1 MRGSCGPF
9 SSVLCCCISPTK
21 KAAYSTGT
29 VKHQPLENVK
39 PGSASMPESSLSSVF
54 VTSCPT
60 RQAVTDDFAFSG
72 WSTVSSVRHLPC
84 PLVTRVQVCVV
95 LGWGKFKC
103 FRPKTRQWL
112 IPGAEPE
119 ASGQGPST
127 PLCLKLQLQKQASGR
142 PHPDPC
148 QCVCG
153 PLQASW
159 SLLSG
164 SLRVRGGDTNST
176 SHPAGPRRLLRTH
189 CGPRSH
195 ARPGQQGGSR
205 TTGPGRSG
213 SHPTRGRTPG
223 GPRLHPHGLTPAAG
237 HTRAG

>member
-1 MRGSCGPF
+1 MPPF
-9 SSVLCCCISPTK
+9 LYTP
-21 KAAYSTGT
+21 
-29 VKHQPLENVK
+29 
-39 PGSASMPESSLSSVF
+39 SVF
-54 VTSCPT
+54 VSSCST
-60 RQAVTDDFAFSG
+60 KQAVTDDFAFSG
-72 WSTVSSVRHLPC
+72 WSTVSSTRHLPC

-127 PLCLKLQLQKQASGR
+127 SLCLKLQLQKQASGR
-142 PHPDPC
+142 PHPNPC

-176 SHPAGPRRLLRTH
+176 SHPAGPRRLAANSLRAELARQAWAAGQPSH
-189 CGPRSH
+189 NRARSCWV
-195 ARPGQQGGSR
+195 S
-205 TTGPGRSG
+205 
-213 SHPTRGRTPG
+213 SHPGPEPRRPSPSSPTAL
-223 GPRLHPHGLTPAAG
+223 PRLPDTHVLGDSPYRF
-237 HTRAG
+237 HTCCRK

>member
-1 MRGSCGPF
+1 MPPF
-9 SSVLCCCISPTK
+9 LYTP
-21 KAAYSTGT
+21 
-29 VKHQPLENVK
+29 
-39 PGSASMPESSLSSVF
+39 SVF

-72 WSTVSSVRHLPC
+72 WSTVSSARHLPC
-84 PLVTRVQVCVV
+84 PLVTRVQVWVV

-112 IPGAEPE
+112 ILGAEHE

-127 PLCLKLQLQKQASGR
+127 PLCLKLQLQKQAAGR
-142 PHPDPC
+142 PHPGPC

-176 SHPAGPRRLLRTH
+176 SHPAGPRRLAANSLRAEL
-189 CGPRSH
+189 
-195 ARPGQQGGSR
+195 ARQARATGRPR
-205 TTGPGRSG
+205 TTGPGRAG
-213 SHPTRGRTPG
+213 SHPPG
-223 GPRLHPHGLTPAAG
+223 AGPPAALAFTVTALPRLPDTHVLGDSPL
-237 HTRAG
+237 